1 MSENR
6 GPDIRLR
13 ERPAQGFLVALR
25 RYAVAVV
32 LVILFVVFAVL
43 EPAFSQT
50 QNVFN
55 IVRQASIIGL
65 LSLGLT
71 CVVSVGE
78 FDISFAAL
86 STFSGVMSV
95 VLLMNGVN
103 LYLAWLVAVLAG
115 VLVGC
120 LNALNIVVLGIPSFI
135 ATLGM
140 QSILLGVSRYFTGGT
155 VLYAAEYPRG
165 FETIGR
171 AFVFHIIPTP
181 VISFLLFGVLLVLF
195 LEFSRSG
202 RYIYSV
208 GGNPEAATH
217 VGINVR
223 RIKVITFVIMG
234 LLAGVAG
241 IIMAS
246 MFGSGNPGMGDG
258 YLSPVIIATFLG
270 AVFLKDGL
278 TNSRGTIVA
287 CLVLAVLENGF
298 VMTNVPYY
306 MKEIVQGF
314 VLLIAVG
321 SVAVLKG
328 QSASI
333 GK

>member
-6 GPDIRLR
+6 MPESRIGGRR
-13 ERPAQGFLVALR
+13 QSNFVVVLR
-25 RYAVAVV
+25 RYAVAIV
-32 LVILFVVFAVL
+32 LVILFGIFSSL
-43 EPAFSQT
+43 EPSFYQA

-71 CVVSVGE
+71 CVVSIGE

-86 STFSGVMSV
+86 STFTGVMSV
-95 VLLMNGVN
+95 VLLMHGVN
-103 LYLAWLVAVLAG
+103 LYLAWLASVLAG
-115 VLVGC
+115 VAIGC
-120 LNALNIVVLGIPSFI
+120 LNALNIVALGIPSFI

-165 FETIGR
+165 FNAIGR
-171 AFVFHIIPTP
+171 AMVFHIIPTP
-181 VISFLLFGVLLVLF
+181 VISFVLFGVLLVLF

-223 RIKVITFVIMG
+223 RIKFITFIIMG
-234 LLAGVAG
+234 LLSGVAG

-306 MKEIVQGF
+306 MKEVVQGF

-321 SVAVLKG
+321 SVSILKSQAAAG
-328 QSASI
+328 L
-333 GK
+333 K

>member
-1 MSENR
+1 MPESR
-6 GPDIRLR
+6 TG
-13 ERPAQGFLVALR
+13 ERRQFKFVVVLR

-32 LVILFVVFAVL
+32 LVILFGVFASL
-43 EPAFSQT
+43 EPTFYQA

-71 CVVSVGE
+71 CVVSIGE

-86 STFSGVMSV
+86 STFTGVMSV
-95 VLLMNGVN
+95 VLLMHGVN
-103 LYLAWLVAVLAG
+103 LYLAWLASVLAG
-115 VLVGC
+115 VAIGC
-120 LNALNIVVLGIPSFI
+120 LNAVNIVMLGIPSFI

-165 FETIGR
+165 FEAIGR

-223 RIKVITFVIMG
+223 RIKFLTFVIMG
-234 LLAGVAG
+234 LLSGVAG

-306 MKEIVQGF
+306 MKEVVQGF

-321 SVAVLKG
+321 SVSVLKSQAAAG
-328 QSASI
+328 L
-333 GK
+333 K